1 MMITKLQTIDLES
14 GYNKKLVLH
23 RVSMEVKDGEIVA
36 IIGPNGSGK
45 STLLKTVFGLLRTI
59 QGKIIFNNK
68 EVKNRSP
75 HLNVKEGMSFIPQG
89 SRVFTELSVMEN
101 LELGGYLI
109 SDGDE
114 LQKRL
119 ETVYEFFPVLK
130 ERKSQSASTLSGG
143 EKQMLSLGRALMS
156 NPELLLLDEPSL
168 GLSPGLVKSVL
179 VKIKEINAK
188 FNTTIIIVEQ
198 KVHEVFDMAD
208 RVYVLR
214 LGEIVFQGTPQ
225 ELLKDNKIKEVFLT

>member
-1 MMITKLQTIDLES
+1 MITKLQTIDLES

-59 QGKIIFNNK
+59 QGKISFKNK
-68 EVKNRSP
+68 EVQNRSP

-89 SRVFTELSVMEN
+89 SRVFTELSVLEN
-101 LELGGYLI
+101 LEIGGYLI
-109 SDGDE
+109 PDGDQ

-168 GLSPGLVKSVL
+168 GLSPGLVKLVL
-179 VKIKEINAK
+179 AKIKEINSK
-188 FNTTIIIVEQ
+188 FKTTIIIVEQ
-198 KVHEVFDMAD
+198 KVHEVFDIAD

-214 LGEIVFQGTPQ
+214 LGEIVFQGTSQ

>member
-1 MMITKLQTIDLES
+1 MVTKLATIDLES
-14 GYNKKLVLH
+14 GYNKKPVLH
-23 RVSMEVKDGEIVA
+23 GVSIEVKDGEIVA

-45 STLLKTVFGLLRTI
+45 STVLKTVFGLLKTTK
-59 QGKIIFNNK
+59 GKIIFNNK
-68 EVKNRSP
+68 EIQNRNP
-75 HLNVKEGMSFIPQG
+75 NLNVKEGMSFIPQG
-89 SRVFTELSVMEN
+89 SRVFTELSVLEN

-109 SDGDE
+109 GDGDE

-119 ETVYEFFPVLK
+119 ETVFVFFPILK
-130 ERKSQSASTLSGG
+130 QRKSQNASTLSGG

-179 VKIKEINAK
+179 AKIKDINSK
-188 FNTTIIIVEQ
+188 LKTTIVIVEQ
-198 KVHEVFDMAD
+198 KVHEVFEMAD

-214 LGEIVFQGTPQ
+214 LGQIVFYGTP
-225 ELLKDNKIKEVFLT
+225 EEILKDNKIKDVYLA